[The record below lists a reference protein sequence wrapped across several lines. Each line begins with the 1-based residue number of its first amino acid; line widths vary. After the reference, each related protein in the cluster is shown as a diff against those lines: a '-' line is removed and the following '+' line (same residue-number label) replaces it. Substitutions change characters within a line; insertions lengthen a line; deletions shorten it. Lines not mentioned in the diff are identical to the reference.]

1 MMDQTIRIWKIR
13 TSKTE
18 LIDITKA
25 WVVLSLA
32 FALVIGS
39 INLLNGNLY
48 NLFSSQFLILFLI
61 SLFTAG
67 IGFLF
72 HELGHKFV
80 AQHYGCEAE
89 FRAFDQMLYIAL
101 GLAAVIGFIFA
112 APGAVM
118 IAGRVTLR
126 ENGKIS
132 MAGPSVNFILAA
144 VFFFLISIVYG
155 GLVKT
160 VIVIGTGLNNLYNL
174 PLLVGAALIG
184 FKINIWLG
192 LFNLIPFG
200 NFDGKKIL
208 DWSKSI
214 WVTMVA
220 MGIFLLFFLPKLV

>member
-1 MMDQTIRIWKIR
+1 MQTYKTIQIGKIK

-18 LIDITKA
+18 LVDIVKA

-32 FALVIGS
+32 FALVFSS
-39 INLLNGNLY
+39 INLFNGNLSQI
-48 NLFSSQFLILFLI
+48 FSANFFLLFLV

-72 HELGHKFV
+72 HELAHKLL
-80 AQHYGCEAE
+80 AQRYGCVAE
-89 FRAFDQMLYIAL
+89 FRAFNQMLYLAL

-118 IAGRVTLR
+118 IAGRITLR

-132 MAGPSVNFILAA
+132 LAGPLTNFVLA
-144 VFFFLISIVYG
+144 
-155 GLVKT
+155 
-160 VIVIGTGLNNLYNL
+160 
-174 PLLVGAALIG
+174 IG
-184 FKINIWLG
+184 FLGLSFSIPILWIGYYINAWLG

-208 DWSKSI
+208 NWHRYI
-214 WVTMVA
+214 WLTMV
-220 MGIFLLFFLPKLV
+220 GIGVALLFVIPKFI